1 MISHYDFYQTI
12 LDIAGV
18 SWEED
23 TSMPGQSFAPLIC
36 GDAKWQRK
44 NSVVVLD
51 EYGPCRMLR
60 TREWKLVLRLPNGPD
75 ELYDLQNDPD
85 EAENLICS
93 PRHQDLV
100 SQLKAEL
107 ERWFARYVDP
117 QFDGS
122 KEAVSG
128 HGQLARHSFL

>member
-1 MISHYDFYQTI
+1 
-12 LDIAGV
+12 
-18 SWEED
+18 
-23 TSMPGQSFAPLIC
+23 
-36 GDAKWQRK
+36 
-44 NSVVVLD
+44 
-51 EYGPCRMLR
+51 MLR